1 MYNEI
6 NIIFMPANTTFILQ
20 PMNWVVLT
28 FKFYYLG
35 NTFCMAITATDSDS
49 SDGSAQCQLKTFW
62 KGFIILGAIK
72 NICDS

>member
-1 MYNEI
+1 MPTNTVLTLQAMY
-6 NIIFMPANTTFILQ
+6 Q
-20 PMNWVVLT
+20 VVLT

-35 NTFCMAITATDSDS
+35 NTFCMAITAIDSDS